1 VHALNTK
8 TLAAVVVFTA
18 LAIALNL
25 SPIKIPAPFA
35 PYLIYQIW
43 EIPIVTAFLLF
54 GAAVGVSIT
63 IVNTLALFAFFPGAL
78 PTGPMYNMAAVLSML
93 LGIGLTKIILKK
105 RFATH
110 ETVIAVLYT
119 ASGVILRSASM
130 AIVNYSLLRF
140 PPPVGYSFDEAQILL
155 SLPLVTIFNL
165 TLALYT
171 IPIGYSLAK
180 ILESSLKKSSLDLNH

>member
-1 VHALNTK
+1 MNTK
-8 TLAAVVVFTA
+8 TLAAIVVFAA

-25 SPIKIPAPFA
+25 SPIKIPAPYA

-54 GAAVGVSIT
+54 GAAVGVLIAV
-63 IVNTLALFAFFPGAL
+63 VNTLALFAFFPGAL
-78 PTGPMYNMAAVLSML
+78 PTGPMYNLAAVLSML
-93 LGIGLTKIILKK
+93 LGIGLTSIVLKK

-110 ETVIAVLYT
+110 ETVVAALYT
-119 ASGVILRSASM
+119 TSGVIFRTAFMDL
-130 AIVNYSLLRF
+130 VNYSLLRF
-140 PPPVGYSFDEAQILL
+140 PPPVGYGFDEAAVLA

-171 IPIGYSLAK
+171 IPIGYSVARMLR
-180 ILESSLKKSSLDLNH
+180 SSLKKSSLNLNQ

>member
-1 VHALNTK
+1 MNTK
-8 TLAAVVVFTA
+8 KLAAIVVFAA

-54 GAAVGVSIT
+54 GAVVGLSIT

-78 PTGPMYNMAAVLSML
+78 PTGPMYNLAAVLSML
-93 LGIGLTKIILKK
+93 LGIGLTKILLKK
-105 RFATH
+105 RLLAH
-110 ETVIAVLYT
+110 ETLVAGLYT
-119 ASGVILRSASM
+119 VSGVMFRTVFM
-130 AIVNYSLLRF
+130 DIVNYSLLRF
-140 PPPVGYSFDEAQILL
+140 PPPIGYGFEESAILV
-155 SLPLVTIFNL
+155 SIPLVTIFNL

-171 IPIGYSLAK
+171 IPIGYSLAR
-180 ILESSLKKSSLDLNH
+180 ILESSLKTSSLNLKQ

>member
-1 VHALNTK
+1 LNTK
-8 TLAAVVVFTA
+8 TLAAIVVFAA

-25 SPIKIPAPFA
+25 SPIKIPAPYA

-54 GAAVGVSIT
+54 GAAVGVLIAV
-63 IVNTLALFAFFPGAL
+63 VNTLALFAFFPGAL
-78 PTGPMYNMAAVLSML
+78 PTGPMYNLAAVLSML
-93 LGIGLTKIILKK
+93 LGIGLTSIVLKK

-110 ETVIAVLYT
+110 ETVVAALYT
-119 ASGVILRSASM
+119 TSGVIFRTAFMDL
-130 AIVNYSLLRF
+130 VNYSLLRF
-140 PPPVGYSFDEAQILL
+140 PPPVGYGFDEAAVLA

-171 IPIGYSLAK
+171 IPIGYSVARMLR
-180 ILESSLKKSSLDLNH
+180 SSLKKSSLNLNQ